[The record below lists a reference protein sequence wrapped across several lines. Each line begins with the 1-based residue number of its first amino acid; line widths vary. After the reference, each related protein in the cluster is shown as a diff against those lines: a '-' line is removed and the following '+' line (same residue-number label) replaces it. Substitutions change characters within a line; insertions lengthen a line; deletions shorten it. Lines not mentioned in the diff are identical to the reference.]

1 MFHQKEIESL
11 DYSRDKDDSDESSSV
26 DPDKRLEALREFID
40 LLRDIAQA
48 QLDSCLYTTCFIGV
62 KRCFLRRK
70 LKSFNLFDARVGVGV
85 VNYPPFMSMKFKSY
99 RIIQQNVELEIYGR
113 ITADDSGW
121 KIIMTDELNQARLPL
136 FAGILDIS
144 GHFENEI
151 IDMFTTCD
159 TGAIEQ
165 LSVYV
170 ALGKNSMLTWIWKR
184 CWVSK
189 GLLRWRHLLLAYIL
203 HFWPKQ
209 TKAGRMQNNEPITDN
224 ASVSEIY
231 LSVIMKTSRNKTSRN
246 ITRQEGH
253 INWMLNS
260 QDPNPLSF
268 FRHICPANRKRSMMQ
283 TFKRIG
289 KRGYKKKR
297 RLLFVVMYVNTN
309 LNLHGE
315 INKLVS
321 IKSIRISICGRKTFT
336 ISAKCNLLG
345 IFKIERHSP
354 CLDNAIFLISSRVR
368 FTLPAQC
375 GHHVPQFLILRSGA
389 YHV

>member
-1 MFHQKEIESL
+1 MEMLLKRIL
-11 DYSRDKDDSDESSSV
+11 TPKTSV
-26 DPDKRLEALREFID
+26 D

-62 KRCFLRRK
+62 KLNVRNQVMGYDDNPRTIQSTTKDYIWEIPIKDFLAA
-70 LKSFNLFDARVGVGV
+70 SDELFDARVGVGV

-121 KIIMTDELNQARLPL
+121 KMLPVIMTDELNQARLPL

-144 GHFENEI
+144 ECLLFYGSQIYQKLVLFQNGLNGLKI
-151 IDMFTTCD
+151 LIAACD

-224 ASVSEIY
+224 ASVSE
-231 LSVIMKTSRNKTSRN
+231 MNK
-246 ITRQEGH
+246 IV
-253 INWMLNS
+253 
-260 QDPNPLSF
+260 
-268 FRHICPANRKRSMMQ
+268 
-283 TFKRIG
+283 
-289 KRGYKKKR
+289 
-297 RLLFVVMYVNTN
+297 FV
-309 LNLHGE
+309 GE
-315 INKLVS
+315 ALVGNEAVDQLT
-321 IKSIRISICGRKTFT
+321 KF
-336 ISAKCNLLG
+336 N
-345 IFKIERHSP
+345 
-354 CLDNAIFLISSRVR
+354 
-368 FTLPAQC
+368 
-375 GHHVPQFLILRSGA
+375 
-389 YHV
+389 